1 MLERKDAT
9 TTPARRGTLA
19 LRDRGKRVKRHWQLY
34 LLVLLPLAYLII
46 FKYIPMYGAQI
57 AFRDFSPVKGIL
69 GSDWAGLKH
78 FRTFFESPNFWVLIK
93 NTLVISLYSL
103 LVGFPAPILLAL
115 ALNEV
120 RGMRFKRLVQMVTFA
135 PYFISTI
142 VMVSMII
149 LFLSPR
155 LGFVDHI
162 LNAFGM
168 ESVNFMGVPNY
179 FSSIFVWSNV
189 WQGIGYGAVI
199 YLAALSGINV
209 DLYEAAR
216 VDGASRIR
224 KVWHIDLPG
233 IMPAAT
239 VLLILNVG
247 QIMNVG
253 FEKIYLMQNPLN
265 TSASE
270 VISTYVYKI
279 GLLGA
284 NFSFSAAVDLF
295 NSVINLILLLTVNY
309 AARRLS
315 ESSLW

>member
-1 MLERKDAT
+1 M
-9 TTPARRGTLA
+9 A

-46 FKYIPMYGAQI
+46 FKYVPMYGAQI

-69 GSDWAGLKH
+69 GSDWAGFKH
-78 FRTFFESPNFWVLIK
+78 FRTFFESPNFWMLIK

-168 ESVNFMGVPNY
+168 ESVNFMGVPSY

-265 TSASE
+265 TSTSE